1 MTLHPDENAYF
12 IIYRV
17 NAVKNMLSCH
27 YYGDKNKGLNDMD
40 ALTIGLLAA
49 GVAGGLM
56 LILRNRRSEGT
67 PAQAID
73 RTLRQ
78 PRERQPRQQQLE
90 LDPETR
96 LLERPKRQYRLLNDA
111 EQELYIRLLEAMPNM
126 RIFAQVGVAQLAQLR
141 GRIDAQ
147 RLRGMAGRGV
157 DFVVCG
163 ADFGIVA
170 AIELAWPTP
179 GGESDGEQEKQAAL
193 ESLGIPLIIFRPNQL
208 PDADAISRE
217 IADAIIRRNRLEK
230 ERN

>member
-1 MTLHPDENAYF
+1 MQPKSRFHA
-12 IIYRV
+12 IIMV
-17 NAVKNMLSCH
+17 INT
-27 YYGDKNKGLNDMD
+27 GGLDDMD

-49 GVAGGLM
+49 GVAGGLV
-56 LILRNRRSEGT
+56 LILRNRQSTGT
-67 PAQAID
+67 EPQSIE
-73 RTLRQ
+73 RNFRET
-78 PRERQPRQQQLE
+78 RERQPQQRQLA

-126 RIFAQVGVAQLAQLR
+126 RIFSQVGVAQLAQLR

-147 RLRGMAGRGV
+147 RLRGMSGRGV

-179 GGESDGEQEKQAAL
+179 AGESDGEQEKQTAL

-230 ERN
+230 ERS

>member
-1 MTLHPDENAYF
+1 MAFHA
-12 IIYRV
+12 IIT
-17 NAVKNMLSCH
+17 AIKTGGFS
-27 YYGDKNKGLNDMD
+27 DMD
-40 ALTIGLLAA
+40 ALTIGLIAA
-49 GVAGGLM
+49 GVAGGIA
-56 LILRNRRSEGT
+56 LIFRG
-67 PAQAID
+67 
-73 RTLRQ
+73 RQ
-78 PRERQPRQQQLE
+78 TENPESTSINQELKQTRERRPQQRQLE

-126 RIFAQVGVAQLAQLR
+126 RVFAQVGVAQLALLR
-141 GRIDAQ
+141 GRVDAQ
-147 RLRGMAGRGV
+147 RLRGMSGRGV

-179 GGESDGEQEKQAAL
+179 AGENHGEQEKQAAL

-217 IADAIIRRNRLEK
+217 IADAIISRNRLEK
-230 ERN
+230 ERS

>member
-1 MTLHPDENAYF
+1 
-12 IIYRV
+12 
-17 NAVKNMLSCH
+17 
-27 YYGDKNKGLNDMD
+27 MD
-40 ALTIGLLAA
+40 VLTIGLLAT
-49 GVAGGLM
+49 GVAGGLI
-56 LILRNRRSEGT
+56 LILRNRRSESAE
-67 PAQAID
+67 PQPIERNFKQA
-73 RTLRQ
+73 RQRQ
-78 PRERQPRQQQLE
+78 PQQRQLA

-111 EQELYIRLLEAMPNM
+111 EQELYIRLLEAMPSM

-141 GRIDAQ
+141 GRVDAQ
-147 RLRGMAGRGV
+147 RLRGMSGRGV

-179 GGESDGEQEKQAAL
+179 AGESDGELEKQAAL

-217 IADAIIRRNRLEK
+217 IADAIIRRNRFEK
-230 ERN
+230 ERS